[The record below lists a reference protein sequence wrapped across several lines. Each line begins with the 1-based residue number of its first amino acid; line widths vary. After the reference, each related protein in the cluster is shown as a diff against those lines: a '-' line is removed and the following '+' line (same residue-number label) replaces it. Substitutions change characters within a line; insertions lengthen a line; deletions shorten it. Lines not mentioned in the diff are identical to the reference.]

1 MRGEYSSPYDLRRSR
16 MSCRKAASSG
26 SRRRAIRSNA
36 GTTFAPL
43 GTEGLAHA
51 NRLHEMH
58 VLHEDVIDRIKAL
71 PTDVPN
77 RAEMR
82 RAFAEQDERIA
93 RRLDPLEA
101 ALRQLIREGRRS

>member
-1 MRGEYSSPYDLRRSR
+1 MNADAGLDAIESRLDRLEAGQAELKAGQTDLRVEL
-16 MSCRKAASSG
+16 K
-26 SRRRAIRSNA
+26 
-36 GTTFAPL
+36 
-43 GTEGLAHA
+43 
-51 NRLHEMH
+51 HEIH

-82 RAFAEQDERIA
+82 QAFAEQDERIA

-101 ALRQLIREGRRS
+101 ALRQLIRERRRS